1 MRMSDWSSDVCSSDL
16 RCNHVRIREGKKIP
30 LHRYPECADKTTT
43 ERPRRAERNLLSQNS
58 EHCGL
63 EPVHRTE
70 HTQSWTGGNKWG
82 QQLITTERR
91 FDSSVLGVEAE
102 PTATEQL
109 QPYGH
114 RSRHLPN
121 QHHNTTSPTP

>member
-82 QQLITTERR
+82 QQLITTERSEER
-91 FDSSVLGVEAE
+91 PVGTRVAVSVDIVG
-102 PTATEQL
+102 
-109 QPYGH
+109 
-114 RSRHLPN
+114 RRN
-121 QHHNTTSPTP
+121 IKKK